1 MSLYKRIIYPALSY
15 GERRLGLVNTKTY
28 NNLLIS
34 LMLRDQSIGKVPTR
48 IASEDEQRSM
58 NWFMG

>member
-1 MSLYKRIIYPALSY
+1 MSLYKRIIYTALSY
-15 GERRLGLVNTKTY
+15 GERQLGLVNTKTY

-58 NWFMG
+58 NWFIG